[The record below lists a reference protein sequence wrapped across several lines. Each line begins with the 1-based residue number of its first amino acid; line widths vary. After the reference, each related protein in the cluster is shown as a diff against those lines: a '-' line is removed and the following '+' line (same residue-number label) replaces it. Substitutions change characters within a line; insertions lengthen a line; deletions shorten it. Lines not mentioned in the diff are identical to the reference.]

1 MSKKVL
7 VVEDNPAMV
16 TLLADALIYAGFIVL
31 SAANGKE
38 GLAAV
43 ERDKPDLIILDV
55 MMPVMSG
62 LQVLRTLR
70 STPETQYLPVIVLT
84 GRDGHA
90 DVLDAWMG
98 GADRYLTKPCSME
111 EILSAVHNML
121 AVPIRH

>member
-16 TLLADALIYAGFIVL
+16 TLLADALIDAGFIVL